1 MKYFFVCLACFIS
14 CNLLAHV
21 SDSLYKEKY
30 RPQYH
35 FTPKHRWIGDP
46 CGLIKHSGK
55 YLAYSWGAAVSDD
68 LVYWNELNDH
78 AIKQVPE
85 GISTFTGSVVI
96 DKNNTAGWG
105 NNVPIAV
112 FTSFDEASKKQ
123 SQSIAFSH
131 DGGMTY
137 MFYDRNP
144 VLDIWSTEFRDP
156 TVIWDEG
163 SKRWIMLVAKAL
175 EKKVAFYSSTDMKHW
190 TWLSDFGPL
199 GYSEK
204 SWECPDMFQLPLDNL
219 PAGKK
224 WVLVVSV
231 NWMREQYFIG
241 EFDGVKFIPDN
252 TGDYPLYIDKGLDY
266 YASRVF
272 RDYDDSSAPV
282 YTIGWLNTWDY
293 AETAPTTWGKGI
305 WSVPREYRLRNTP
318 EGLRLIQKPFDGLS
332 KLRGARHTFKRKIKA
347 GLTEIPFVK
356 EMNNVYEL
364 DVTFSN
370 MGNKP
375 VGIFL
380 CEGENKKAVLSY
392 DPQSQYI
399 TLDRTNVSQTA
410 IPKFERMSSCKVPAV
425 NGRIRFH
432 CYVDKSSVE
441 IFVNDGEATL
451 SFLTF
456 PSDNQTGCSVFSLG
470 MANVDLTAWK
480 LKSIW

>member
-199 GYSEK
+199 GDSEK

-266 YASRVF
+266 YASE
-272 RDYDDSSAPV
+272 YSGIM
-282 YTIGWLNTWDY
+282 TI
-293 AETAPTTWGKGI
+293 
-305 WSVPREYRLRNTP
+305 RLH
-318 EGLRLIQKPFDGLS
+318 L
-332 KLRGARHTFKRKIKA
+332 
-347 GLTEIPFVK
+347 
-356 EMNNVYEL
+356 
-364 DVTFSN
+364 
-370 MGNKP
+370 
-375 VGIFL
+375 
-380 CEGENKKAVLSY
+380 
-392 DPQSQYI
+392 YI
-399 TLDRTNVSQTA
+399 R
-410 IPKFERMSSCKVPAV
+410 
-425 NGRIRFH
+425 
-432 CYVDKSSVE
+432 
-441 IFVNDGEATL
+441 
-451 SFLTF
+451 
-456 PSDNQTGCSVFSLG
+456 
-470 MANVDLTAWK
+470 
-480 LKSIW
+480 